1 MNPLGYAAGDLTA
14 LLTSFRLALLS
25 TALLL
30 VLCTPLAWWLATTR
44 SRFKPWIETIATM
57 PLVLP
62 PTVLGFYLLWVLGPN
77 GWLGGLSVAMGGAPL
92 AFTFTGLVIGSLI
105 YSLPFV
111 LQPLQSSF
119 QATGTRVIEVASTLR
134 ASPLDAFFRVVLPL
148 SRRGYLSAA
157 VLAFAH
163 TLGEFGVI
171 LMIGGN
177 IPGRTQVASIALFNH
192 VESLD
197 YAAAHRLALT
207 LLLLCFALLL
217 TLYLCNRRER
227 SVGVAL

>member
-1 MNPLGYAAGDLTA
+1 MSGWLTPGDWSA
-14 LLTSFRLALLS
+14 LATSLRLALIS

-30 VLCTPLAWWLATTR
+30 VLCTPCAWWLAVSR
-44 SRFKPWIETIATM
+44 SRLRPFVEAVTTL

-62 PTVLGFYLLWVLGPN
+62 PTVLGFYLLGFLGPR
-77 GWLGGLSVAMGGAPL
+77 GWGGMLGESLFGAPL
-92 AFTFTGLVIGSLI
+92 AFSFTGLVIGSTI

-111 LQPLQSSF
+111 LQPLQTSF
-119 QATGTRVIEVASTLR
+119 QATGTRVIDVAATLR
-134 ASPLDAFFRVVLPL
+134 ASPLDAFFHVVVPL
-148 SRRGYLSAA
+148 ARRGYLSAA

-192 VESLD
+192 VEAVD
-197 YAAAHRLALT
+197 YQAAQRLALT

-217 TLYLCNRRER
+217 TLFLTNRRER
-227 SVGVAL
+227 RVGVAL